1 MRNHIGYLRLDPEL
15 RARKIAEWNRP
26 VWWPVP
32 LIALVLVAAI
42 VPAWFALAPARARD
56 RRAHAR
62 GRGRR
67 AVINYIIRRIG
78 YGVLILIGVNLFT
91 FLLFFTVNTP
101 DDMARMNIGGKRV
114 SQDAIEKWK
123 VERGYDKPLFWNAQ
137 GRRACGKLTN
147 TIFFDRSVQLFA
159 FDFGASDSGRDIG
172 YELKRRIGPSV
183 ALAIPTFI
191 LGIFVVIVFSLL
203 LVFFRNTYLEF
214 WGVTLAVFLMSISS
228 LFYIIVGQ
236 FFFSKLLK
244 LVPISGFAGGVDL
257 FVFLALPILIG
268 IASRLGGEALFY
280 RTMFLEE
287 IGKDYVRTARS
298 KGLSETVVLFRH
310 VLRNAM
316 LPILTST
323 VAVLPLLF
331 LGALIMESFFGI
343 PGLGSYTIDAIN
355 AQDFAVVRTMV
366 FVGSALYIV
375 GLILTDISYTM
386 ADPRIRLG

>member
-1 MRNHIGYLRLDPEL
+1 M
-15 RARKIAEWNRP
+15 
-26 VWWPVP
+26 V
-32 LIALVLVAAI
+32 
-42 VPAWFALAPARARD
+42 
-56 RRAHAR
+56 
-62 GRGRR
+62 
-67 AVINYIIRRIG
+67 NYIIRRIG
-78 YGVLILIGVNLFT
+78 YGVLILIGVNVFT
-91 FLLFFTVNTP
+91 FMLFFTVNTP

-123 VERGYDKPLFWNAQ
+123 VERGYDKPLFWNSAAPGIQ
-137 GRRACGKLTN
+137 KLTK
-147 TIFFDRSVQLFA
+147 TIFYDRSIQLFA

-172 YELKRRIGPSV
+172 YEIRTRVGPSL

-191 LGIFVVIVFSLL
+191 LGIIVVIAFSLL
-203 LVFFRNTYLEF
+203 MVFFRNTYLEF
-214 WGVTLAVFLMSISS
+214 WGFTTAVFLMAISA
-228 LFYIIVGQ
+228 LFYILLGQ
-236 FFFSKLLK
+236 FLFSRLLK
-244 LVPISGFAGGVDL
+244 LLPISGFAGGWAL
-257 FVFLALPILIG
+257 FVFLALPVGIG
-268 IASRLGGEALFY
+268 IVARLGSESLFY

-355 AQDFAVVRTMV
+355 AQDFAIVRSMV

-375 GLILTDISYTM
+375 GLILTDISYTI
-386 ADPRIRLG
+386 ADPRIRLS

>member
-1 MRNHIGYLRLDPEL
+1 
-15 RARKIAEWNRP
+15 
-26 VWWPVP
+26 
-32 LIALVLVAAI
+32 
-42 VPAWFALAPARARD
+42 
-56 RRAHAR
+56 
-62 GRGRR
+62 
-67 AVINYIIRRIG
+67 VINYILRRIG

-91 FLLFFTVNTP
+91 FMLFFTVNTP

-114 SQDAIEKWK
+114 TQDAIEKWK
-123 VERGYDKPLFWNAQ
+123 VERGYDKPLFWNAKAE
-137 GRRACGKLTN
+137 GLDKLKK
-147 TIFFDRSVQLFA
+147 TIFVERSLQLFA

-172 YELKRRIGPSV
+172 YELKRRVGPSI

-203 LVFFRNTYLEF
+203 LVFFRNTYVEF
-214 WGVTLAVFLMSISS
+214 WGVTVAVFLLSISS

-236 FFFSKLLK
+236 FFFSKLWK
-244 LVPISGFAGGVDL
+244 LVPISGFAGGADL
-257 FVFLALPILIG
+257 FIFLALPVLIG

-310 VLRNAM
+310 VLRNAL

-355 AQDFAVVRTMV
+355 SQDFAVVRSMV
-366 FVGSALYIV
+366 FVGSVIYILSYIV
-375 GLILTDISYTM
+375 IDVAYTW
-386 ADPRIRLG
+386 ADPRVRLA

>member
-1 MRNHIGYLRLDPEL
+1 M
-15 RARKIAEWNRP
+15 
-26 VWWPVP
+26 
-32 LIALVLVAAI
+32 
-42 VPAWFALAPARARD
+42 
-56 RRAHAR
+56 
-62 GRGRR
+62 
-67 AVINYIIRRIG
+67 INYIIRRIG

-91 FLLFFTVNTP
+91 FALFFTVNTP

-123 VERGYDKPLFWNAQ
+123 IERGYNKPLFWNAQ
-137 GRRACGKLTN
+137 APGTGKLTN

-159 FDFGASDSGRDIG
+159 LDFGASDSGRDIG
-172 YELKRRIGPSV
+172 YEIRKRVGPSV
-183 ALAIPTFI
+183 ALAIPSFI
-191 LGIFVVIVFSLL
+191 LGVFAVIVFSLL
-203 LVFFRNTYLEF
+203 MVFFRNTYLEF
-214 WGVTLAVFLMSISS
+214 WGFALAVFLMSISA
-228 LFYIIVGQ
+228 LFYILMGQ
-236 FFFSKLLK
+236 FFFSKVLK
-244 LVPISGFAGGVDL
+244 LVPISGYSGGSDV
-257 FVFLALPILIG
+257 FVFLALPVIIG
-268 IASRLGGEALFY
+268 IVSRLGGEALFY

-310 VLRNAM
+310 VLRNAL

-355 AQDFAVVRTMV
+355 AQDFAIVRSMV
-366 FVGSALYIV
+366 FVGSALYIL
-375 GLILTDISYTM
+375 GLILTDISYTV

>member
-1 MRNHIGYLRLDPEL
+1 M
-15 RARKIAEWNRP
+15 
-26 VWWPVP
+26 
-32 LIALVLVAAI
+32 
-42 VPAWFALAPARARD
+42 
-56 RRAHAR
+56 
-62 GRGRR
+62 
-67 AVINYIIRRIG
+67 INYIIRRIG

-91 FLLFFTVNTP
+91 FVLFFAVNTP

-123 VERGYDKPLFWNAQ
+123 VERGYDKPLLWNASAA
-137 GRRACGKLTN
+137 GPSKLTK

-159 FDFGASDSGRDIG
+159 FDFGSSDSGRDIG
-172 YELKRRIGPSV
+172 YELRQRVGPSIAV
-183 ALAIPTFI
+183 AVPTFL
-191 LGIFVVIVFSLL
+191 LGLFVVIVFSLL

-214 WGVTLAVFLMSISS
+214 WGFTVAVFMMAISS
-228 LFYIIVGQ
+228 LFYILFGQ
-236 FFFSKLLK
+236 FLFSKLLK
-244 LVPISGFAGGVDL
+244 LVPISGFAGGADL
-257 FVFLALPILIG
+257 FVFLALPVLIG
-268 IASRLGGEALFY
+268 IVSRLGGEALFY

-310 VLRNAM
+310 VLRNAL

-355 AQDFAVVRTMV
+355 AQDFAIVRSMV

-375 GLILTDISYTM
+375 GLILTDISYTV
-386 ADPRIRLG
+386 ADPRIRLS